1 MLYAVPWDLLG
12 PPFWREEMHK
22 LLCQWLYGDVLKSLG
37 ADFKL
42 VPGRAE
48 TGGLVPREERDDCCG
63 RGGPRKCGLAPWSG
77 LPSDWGCPGLRRG
90 RGPVDGQ
97 SRDALGWEAPRVGA
111 LKVSG
116 RYGRGCLSAV
126 PGAASDGLV
135 RPGAGLDP
143 RGRRR
148 IAAAIPDWAVCCAR
162 CRIRTR
168 AHPEGG
174 SADRSVWWGHL
185 PVASQPPAREAE
197 PGASWLRDCIQ
208 RGDAETRGPPGC
220 PVRSLLWVRPPGER
234 TIGAPVPAAREPP
247 DADDGTP
254 YAQGDPGRAL
264 IVLCW
269 AGQCGIALRHPPSST
284 RVGGQVPLFP
294 GAEPTL
300 VDRTNADLRA
310 CYTHPFYAQR
320 RKSTKAHQPRFSPR
334 LVSHLW
340 SRWDATG
347 ELSMAHA

>member
-1 MLYAVPWDLLG
+1 MS
-12 PPFWREEMHK
+12 R
-22 LLCQWLYGDVLKSLG
+22 LG

-42 VPGRAE
+42 VPGCAE

-90 RGPVDGQ
+90 RGPVDGW
-97 SRDALGWEAPRVGA
+97 SRDALGWEAPRFGA

-116 RYGRGCLSAV
+116 RYGRGCLSA
-126 PGAASDGLV
+126 PAALGAASDGLV

-148 IAAAIPDWAVCCAR
+148 IAAKIPDWAVCCAR
-162 CRIRTR
+162 RRIRTR

-185 PVASQPPAREAE
+185 PVASRPPARGRSLVP
-197 PGASWLRDCIQ
+197 PGCGTAYNEETQ
-208 RGDAETRGPPGC
+208 RRGAPRGC
-220 PVRSLLWVRPPGER
+220 PVRSPLWVHPPGER

-264 IVLCW
+264 IVLCG
-269 AGQCGIALRHPPSST
+269 AGQCGIALRNPPSST

-294 GAEPTL
+294 GAEPPL

-320 RKSTKAHQPRFSPR
+320 CKSTKAHQPRFSPR

-347 ELSMAHA
+347 GLSTAHA